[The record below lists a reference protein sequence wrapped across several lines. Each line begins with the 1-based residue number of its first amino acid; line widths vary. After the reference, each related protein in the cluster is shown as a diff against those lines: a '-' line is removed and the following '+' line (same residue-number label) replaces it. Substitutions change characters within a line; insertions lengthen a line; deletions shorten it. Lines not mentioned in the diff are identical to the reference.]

1 MSEMG
6 KSILIITSRPPYPLF
21 SGGDHAQFHFIGE
34 LLKEIDVSVCFEVND
49 QNYSGY
55 TELLK
60 IWNGVKF
67 YPLFNLK
74 QKKTLLYFY
83 RWIKSVIRNFKRE
96 ILLLIKSQLVQ
107 ISDTI
112 KYQSFIHQPIFPQN
126 ARFVDHVAG
135 ILSENQFDVIQIDF
149 ISLAPLVYILPEKAV
164 KILVHHEIR
173 YIRIQREM
181 DLFKEVDAFDQCRLA
196 IIKDEEISL
205 IKKFDKIITLTE
217 RDKEILSL
225 DIPSEKIYASPAT
238 ISQEKTKEGPYI
250 PFKNK
255 LVFIGSSIHL
265 PNTDGLEWFLDQ
277 VLPMVEKQISDI
289 RLEIIGRWDKHFI
302 KKYHRKNINF
312 LGYIKDLNTAFSSS
326 ILIVPIR
333 IGSGMRLKIIEAIN
347 HQVPF
352 ISTTIGVEGLDFEN
366 DKDCI
371 IADTPESFADGIVR
385 LSKDGSGQQE
395 FVNRAA
401 IKLREKYSFESAIK
415 KRLDFYKS
423 LS

>member
-1 MSEMG
+1 M
-6 KSILIITSRPPYPLF
+6 
-21 SGGDHAQFHFIGE
+21 
-34 LLKEIDVSVCFEVND
+34 
-49 QNYSGY
+49 
-55 TELLK
+55 
-60 IWNGVKF
+60 
-67 YPLFNLK
+67 
-74 QKKTLLYFY
+74 
-83 RWIKSVIRNFKRE
+83 NFKRG
-96 ILLLIKSQLVQ
+96 ILLLFKSQLVQ
-107 ISDTI
+107 IEDSI

-149 ISLAPLVYILPEKAV
+149 ISLAPLVYILPEDAV

-217 RDKEILSL
+217 KDKEILSA
-225 DIPSEKIYASPAT
+225 DISYEKIYPSPAT
-238 ISQEKTKEGPYI
+238 IFHNKIKTGPYI
-250 PFKNK
+250 PFINK

-265 PNTDGLEWFLDQ
+265 PNTDGLEWFIDY
-277 VLPMVEKQISDI
+277 VFPMVEKNISDI
-289 RLEIIGRWDKHFI
+289 RLNIIGRWDKSII
-302 KKYHRKNINF
+302 KKYQRANIDF
-312 LGYIKDLNTAFSSS
+312 LGYVKDLSVVFSSS
-326 ILIVPIR
+326 MLIVPIR

-347 HQVPF
+347 HNIPF
-352 ISTTIGVEGLDFEN
+352 ITTSIGVEGLEFESN
-366 DKDCI
+366 LDCI

-385 LSKDGSGQQE
+385 LSNDLSRQQE
-395 FVNRAA
+395 LVSRASA
-401 IKLREKYSFESAIK
+401 KLKEKYSFESAIK